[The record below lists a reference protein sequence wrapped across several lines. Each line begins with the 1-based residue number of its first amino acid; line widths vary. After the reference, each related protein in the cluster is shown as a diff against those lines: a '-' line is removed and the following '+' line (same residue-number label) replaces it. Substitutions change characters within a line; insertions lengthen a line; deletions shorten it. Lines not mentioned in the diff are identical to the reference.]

1 MAEDTLHALWGC
13 SGLNVVW
20 DDERWSFR
28 SREVFT
34 DFKQLYGWLLEKGK
48 PLQLFAIQDLKHAA
62 QERWNEIRSGNPL
75 PNPIRPQPKPKWSV
89 PPLNKYKI
97 NYDGAISK
105 ADNKAGIGV
114 VVRNCNGEV
123 MASLI
128 QQLEQAF
135 QPVEVEVI
143 AACRAVEFG
152 SEIGVDCA
160 IVEGDLEVIVKAL
173 RNNDNGLTPFAPLIN
188 DVSLFLGL
196 FSELSYSHIKR
207 DGNKVAHSLARLALT
222 TPGCT
227 VWMEDVPS
235 LTLPFVQADLAAH

>member
-1 MAEDTLHALWGC
+1 MDKKIWKSIWSLEVPNKYKNFLWHACRDSLPTKANLTRKTIISNPICDRCASMAKDTLNALWGC

-20 DDERWSFR
+20 DNERWSFR

-34 DFKQLYGWLLEKGK
+34 NFKQLYRWLLEKGK
-48 PLQLFAIQDLKHAA
+48 PLQLFAIQVWCIWNQRNQSRLQQSCCLTKDLKHAA

-114 VVRNCNGEV
+114 VVRNCNGKV

-128 QQLEQAF
+128 Q
-135 QPVEVEVI
+135 
-143 AACRAVEFG
+143 
-152 SEIGVDCA
+152 
-160 IVEGDLEVIVKAL
+160 
-173 RNNDNGLTPFAPLIN
+173 
-188 DVSLFLGL
+188 
-196 FSELSYSHIKR
+196 
-207 DGNKVAHSLARLALT
+207 
-222 TPGCT
+222 
-227 VWMEDVPS
+227 
-235 LTLPFVQADLAAH
+235 